1 MKNISKKFFY
11 SILIIFV
18 FTNTGFTN
26 NNVLPD
32 FTKLVEDNS
41 ASIVN
46 ISTIRKS
53 NGKASESRPDMPN
66 DEFNEFLKKF
76 FGDRGLEN
84 PKKRTP
90 RKSHSLGSGFIYSS
104 DGYVITNH
112 HVIAGADQIIVKL
125 NDKRELDA
133 KLIGSDIS
141 SDIALLKIKAKN
153 LKPVKIGNSSTLK
166 VGQWV
171 LAIGSPFGFEST
183 VTAGIVSA
191 IGRSLPNDNYVP
203 FIQTDVAINP
213 GNSGGPLF
221 NLKGEVVGI
230 NAQIFSRS
238 GGFMGLSFAIPMD
251 VASNV
256 IKQLKMSG
264 KVSRGWLGVYI
275 QEVTNNLAKSFGM
288 KKPKGAL
295 ISRIIADSPAEKS
308 DLKVGDII
316 LKFDGKN
323 ITTSSALPPI
333 VGSTKV
339 GKNVSIEILRNGVK
353 KNIKFIVQELPAK
366 TVISSIEKNSKSITK
381 KILGMSLSNLSSEDK
396 KNLGIDNKYGVI
408 VNEVSTN
415 PAYEAGLLKND
426 VIYQISGR
434 NILNI
439 NEFEKI
445 VNGMKKG
452 DFASLLVRRSQGN
465 SLYLAIKI
473 E

>member
-66 DEFNEFLKKF
+66 DELNEFLKKF

-84 PKKRTP
+84 PEKGTP

-295 ISRIIADSPAEKS
+295 ISRIIADGPAEKS

-353 KNIKFIVQELPAK
+353 KNIKFIVQELPSK